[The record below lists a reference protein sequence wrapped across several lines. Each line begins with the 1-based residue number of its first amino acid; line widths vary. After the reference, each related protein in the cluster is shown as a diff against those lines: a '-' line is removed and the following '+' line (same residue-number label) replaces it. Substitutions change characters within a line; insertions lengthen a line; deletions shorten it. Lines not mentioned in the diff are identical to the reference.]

1 MVRALALGATALV
14 LAAVD
19 LAHKAGVGVAN
30 LHSRSALYVV
40 VVVALSTA
48 WVGAILAARST
59 ALALAGGVV
68 TGGALG
74 NVLSLALWSGVPN
87 PLVLGAVAFN
97 VADVFVLVGF
107 ILVGATALAL
117 VARHPERLREPVGV

>member
-1 MVRALALGATALV
+1 MARALALGATALV

-30 LHSRSALYVV
+30 LHPRSALYVV

-87 PLVLGAVAFN
+87 PLALGVVAFN
-97 VADVFVLVGF
+97 AADVFVLVGF
-107 ILVGATALAL
+107 ILVGATVLGL
-117 VARHPERLREPVGV
+117 VVRHPERLREPVGV